1 MTPRQRLETVY
12 AVVRIDS
19 DMRRDEDRFTVKE
32 IVASE
37 EDAVAEVERL
47 NALRANDATV
57 RYLWQATRLVDV

>member
-57 RYLWQATRLVDV
+57 HYLWQATRLVDV